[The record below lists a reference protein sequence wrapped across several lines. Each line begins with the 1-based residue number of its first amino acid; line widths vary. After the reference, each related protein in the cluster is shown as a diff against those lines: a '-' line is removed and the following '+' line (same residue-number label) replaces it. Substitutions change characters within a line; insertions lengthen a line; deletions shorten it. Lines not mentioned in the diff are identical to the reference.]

1 MDADEREIY
10 DFLKSFRH
18 EYIGAKEIAKRAGG
32 KWRFREDPN
41 WPIPA
46 ITRLV
51 ERKIVETDGYGH
63 FRLSAKEKKEK
74 KQFISPEMK
83 KILEQGGQQ
92 FEIEEENEEPGQNPE
107 S

>member
-1 MDADEREIY
+1 MDAEEREVY

-18 EYIGAKEIAKRAGG
+18 EYVGTKEIAKRAGG

-41 WPIPA
+41 WAIPA

-63 FRLSAKEKKEK
+63 FRLSAEEKKEK
-74 KQFISPEMK
+74 KQAMSAELK

-92 FEIEEENEEPGQNPE
+92 FEIEDKE
-107 S
+107 